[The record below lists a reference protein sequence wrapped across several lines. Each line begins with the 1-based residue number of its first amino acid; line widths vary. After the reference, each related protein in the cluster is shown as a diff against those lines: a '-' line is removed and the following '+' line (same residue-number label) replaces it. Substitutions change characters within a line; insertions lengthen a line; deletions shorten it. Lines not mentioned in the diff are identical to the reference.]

1 MQIPGWQKCQPVTFI
16 TPGHAAVA
24 VRLTANR
31 RAIKETLIPF
41 PEVIPVSSFI
51 PSLFLGVDI
60 VDKNSSPKRCPSL
73 AKKVPN
79 RK

>member
-1 MQIPGWQKCQPVTFI
+1 MALTTTNDPSAASDSPQNLIVGESA
-16 TPGHAAVA
+16 GH
-24 VRLTANR
+24 
-31 RAIKETLIPF
+31 KETLIPF

-51 PSLFLGVDI
+51 PSLLLGVNI
-60 VDKNSSPKRCPSL
+60 VDKNSIPKRSPSL